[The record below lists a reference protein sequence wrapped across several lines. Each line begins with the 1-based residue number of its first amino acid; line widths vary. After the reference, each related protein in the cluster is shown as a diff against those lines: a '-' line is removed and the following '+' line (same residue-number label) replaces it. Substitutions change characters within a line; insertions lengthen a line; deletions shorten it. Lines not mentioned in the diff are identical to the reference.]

1 MFPSRGS
8 NISLTLQATLPY
20 SLLFKGRRNID
31 FSDPTLDDEIRF
43 RWVEFYK
50 GRFDAEFY
58 TPLAGKLVLYTASK
72 MGFLGTYNKSLGIT
86 PFERYELGEGFQQT
100 RFLGRDPI
108 GLRGYNVITP
118 SGGAPIFNKFIM
130 EMRYPISLNP
140 SATVYTLAF
149 LEGGNFWNSIQD
161 YQPFNLKR
169 SFGVGLRVFLP
180 MFGLLGFDYGI
191 GFDDDDLDAATG
203 DNLFQK
209 YGQFRII
216 LGFEPQ

>member
-1 MFPSRGS
+1 MGTRLRWPDDYFIVQTSLNFQRYQLDNFNTFDFSFTNGQANNINFSTTIARNSIDQPLFPSRGS
-8 NISLTLQATLPY
+8 NISLTVQATLPY

-58 TPLAGKLVLYTASK
+58 TPLAGKLVLYTAAK
-72 MGFLGTYNKSLGIT
+72 MGFLGTYNKSLGLT
-86 PFERYELGEGFQQT
+86 PFERYELGGEGFQQT

-149 LEGGNFWNSIQD
+149 
-161 YQPFNLKR
+161 
-169 SFGVGLRVFLP
+169 
-180 MFGLLGFDYGI
+180 
-191 GFDDDDLDAATG
+191 
-203 DNLFQK
+203 
-209 YGQFRII
+209 
-216 LGFEPQ
+216 

>member
-1 MFPSRGS
+1 M
-8 NISLTLQATLPY
+8 
-20 SLLFKGRRNID
+20 
-31 FSDPTLDDEIRF
+31 RF
-43 RWVEFYK
+43 R
-50 GRFDAEFY
+50 
-58 TPLAGKLVLYTASK
+58 
-72 MGFLGTYNKSLGIT
+72 SLGRQEQPMMQKTHIIAIHCTPRTILESLGLT
-86 PFERYELGEGFQQT
+86 PFERYEVGGEGFQQT

-191 GFDDDDLDAATG
+191 GFDDDDLDAYGEDGGMSAATLVARG
-203 DNLFQK
+203 CVYRKLRCK
-209 YGQFRII
+209 RPPSWRS
-216 LGFEPQ
+216 L